1 MVALTAGLLLTASQP
16 LFAHEQPG
24 LGPLRSLGPAQVQP
38 YLAAGTELLIDAA
51 SVERFLERLEG
62 APPDWA
68 RVYGHGH
75 HDPDL
80 DERLFRLNRE
90 RDEARAGHELLR
102 HRIAFLWSGELSG
115 YDAESG
121 GFHVALGPT
130 FITTNWGLVR
140 FKYDDLPGDLIA
152 VPPADQLTLLQKRM
166 GQGEAVE
173 IDVVMAGVL
182 VPDESVV
189 YDFSHDQEGLG
200 LIMPVVR
207 VDQVVY
213 LRRPQ

>member
-1 MVALTAGLLLTASQP
+1 VVALTAGLLLTASQP

-121 GFHVALGPT
+121 GF
-130 FITTNWGLVR
+130 
-140 FKYDDLPGDLIA
+140 KYDDLPGDLIA